1 MKAFIDFLRFEQI
14 WQVLGCAV
22 PGQTITERTRHCCGC
37 VMVKAQTLGLWQH
50 MANKTDFE
58 VQANTVFDYKHCELE
73 EQLSCER
80 CQLSALL

>member
-1 MKAFIDFLRFEQI
+1 
-14 WQVLGCAV
+14 
-22 PGQTITERTRHCCGC
+22 
-37 VMVKAQTLGLWQH
+37 MVKAQTLGLWQH
-50 MANKTDFE
+50 MANKIDFE